1 MPFGEHETWYRVTG
15 ELRSGA
21 TPLVV
26 VHGGPGSTHD
36 YLLALADLAGPD
48 RPVVHYDQIGN
59 GGSTHLPDR
68 GPEFWTVRLFL
79 DELDNLLD
87 RLGIADDYALFGH
100 SWGGMLA
107 VEHAASRPA
116 GLRGLVVANAPAS
129 YPLWLQEMKVLRGAL
144 PPGVDAT
151 LRCHEDAGT
160 TGSEE
165 YHAALRVFY
174 EKHVCRLDPWP
185 RDYMAS
191 FYEIYDDPTVYFTMN
206 GPSEFHVIGSLRDW
220 GVVNRCADVAVPTLL
235 LSGRH
240 DEATPVTV
248 RPFQELIPDV
258 HWEIFE
264 ESSHLPHLE
273 EPERFAEVLGAY
285 LDGLRSPR
293 AGDRSG
299 SCRGAGVPR
308 ARSRPTHPTREAPR
322 MDSGGDASAMVFPG
336 MGPVPFAEAARFLL
350 VNPVARRMTAEA
362 SEVLGYP
369 LIDRWREADGD
380 YSEYAQVAFLV
391 GCLALAEWAREE
403 HGVDAR
409 VCAGPSFGGKAAAV
423 HTGALPFA
431 DGVLMTARWARF
443 LEDFSAG
450 EHGHVVT
457 QSFARVP
464 AGELARITAELA
476 DRGAWHEVSCEVDE
490 DFHMLS
496 LGRDELD
503 WLGKRIRA
511 AGGLPLYTM
520 YPPMHVSLFGPLRGR
535 IESEVLGGLR
545 FADPAL
551 PLIADQDG
559 RAVDTGEEVRTMLA
573 DGFER
578 PVRWPRVV
586 AALRR
591 HGVGT
596 LYVCGHDALFGRV
609 PVTRRNFTVV
619 PADPRTALRPRRR
632 GPAPSR

>member
-1 MPFGEHETWYRVTG
+1 
-15 ELRSGA
+15 
-21 TPLVV
+21 
-26 VHGGPGSTHD
+26 
-36 YLLALADLAGPD
+36 
-48 RPVVHYDQIGN
+48 
-59 GGSTHLPDR
+59 
-68 GPEFWTVRLFL
+68 
-79 DELDNLLD
+79 
-87 RLGIADDYALFGH
+87 
-100 SWGGMLA
+100 
-107 VEHAASRPA
+107 
-116 GLRGLVVANAPAS
+116 
-129 YPLWLQEMKVLRGAL
+129 
-144 PPGVDAT
+144 
-151 LRCHEDAGT
+151 
-160 TGSEE
+160 
-165 YHAALRVFY
+165 
-174 EKHVCRLDPWP
+174 
-185 RDYMAS
+185 
-191 FYEIYDDPTVYFTMN
+191 
-206 GPSEFHVIGSLRDW
+206 
-220 GVVNRCADVAVPTLL
+220 
-235 LSGRH
+235 
-240 DEATPVTV
+240 
-248 RPFQELIPDV
+248 
-258 HWEIFE
+258 
-264 ESSHLPHLE
+264 
-273 EPERFAEVLGAY
+273 
-285 LDGLRSPR
+285 
-293 AGDRSG
+293 
-299 SCRGAGVPR
+299 
-308 ARSRPTHPTREAPR
+308 

-619 PADPRTALRPRRR
+619 PADPGRHFAPGGGDRRR
-632 GPAPSR
+632 RAEDMAAAVVTAAGGGRGDQGAAAAAISERVFHSTAGEANVSTVSASSTKRTPYAFSNAASNSTVPSESSPRSRNAASSVSVSSGARKGS